1 MNGPD
6 PWNPSSQ
13 ERGRLLL
20 RIARESVAEALGLG
34 ASGRYEEPWL
44 REPGACF
51 VTLRRQGD
59 LRGCV
64 GSVRAYRPLFEDVWS
79 NARASAFRDTR
90 FHPVEPWEW
99 AEISVEVSLLSA
111 PEPLACS
118 CEEEALRLL
127 RPGVDGVILE
137 YQEYRSTFLPQVW
150 EQLPDPRDFL
160 GHLKA
165 KAGLRRGFWAPEVRL
180 QRYGVMKWVEERAE
194 TPETP
199 GVTPPAEP
207 R

>member
-6 PWNPSSQ
+6 PWNGD
-13 ERGRLLL
+13 RGRLLL
-20 RIARESVAEALGLG
+20 RIARESVAEALRLG
-34 ASGRYEEPWL
+34 SAGSYGEPWL
-44 REPGACF
+44 REPGASF

-64 GSVRAYRPLFEDVWS
+64 GSIRAYRPLFDDVWS

-90 FHPVEPWEW
+90 FRPVEPWEFP
-99 AEISVEVSLLSA
+99 EISVEVSLLSD

-127 RPGVDGVILE
+127 RPGLDGIILE
-137 YQEYRSTFLPQVW
+137 YGDYRSTFLPQVW

-160 GHLKA
+160 GHLKT

-180 QRYGVMKWVEERAE
+180 QRYGVMKWAEEI
-194 TPETP
+194 
-199 GVTPPAEP
+199 TPPAGP

>member
-1 MNGPD
+1 MNGPE
-6 PWNPSSQ
+6 PWSA

-34 ASGRYEEPWL
+34 AVGGYLAGNYEEPWL

-64 GSVRAYRPLFEDVWS
+64 GSVEAYRPLFEDVWS

-90 FHPVEPWEW
+90 FRPVEAWELPG
-99 AEISVEVSLLSA
+99 ISIEVSLLSA
-111 PEPLACS
+111 PEPLDFAS
-118 CEEEALRLL
+118 EEEALRRL
-127 RPGVDGVILE
+127 RPGADGVVLE
-137 YQEYRSTFLPQVW
+137 YEEHRATFLPQVW
-150 EQLPDPRDFL
+150 EQLPDPQDFL

-165 KAGLRRGFWAPEVRL
+165 KAGLRRDFWSPEVRL
-180 QRYGVMKWVEERAE
+180 QRYGVIKWVEGK
-194 TPETP
+194 P
-199 GVTPPAEP
+199 
-207 R
+207 

>member
-1 MNGPD
+1 MELS
-6 PWNPSSQ
+6 PSMSRPEAWTE

-20 RIARESVAEALGLG
+20 RLARESVTEALGLG
-34 ASGRYEEPWL
+34 TAGRYEEPWL
-44 REPGACF
+44 RDPGACF

-64 GSVRAYRPLFEDVWS
+64 GSVRAHRPLFDDVWS

-90 FHPVEPWEW
+90 FRPVEAWEMP
-99 AEISVEVSLLSA
+99 EISVEISLLSA

-118 CEEEALRLL
+118 CEEDALRIL
-127 RPGVDGVILE
+127 RPGMDGVIFE
-137 YQEYRSTFLPQVW
+137 YEEYRSTFLPQVW

-160 GHLKA
+160 DHLRI

-180 QRYGVMKWVEERAE
+180 QRYGVLKWVEGE
-194 TPETP
+194 
-199 GVTPPAEP
+199 
-207 R
+207 